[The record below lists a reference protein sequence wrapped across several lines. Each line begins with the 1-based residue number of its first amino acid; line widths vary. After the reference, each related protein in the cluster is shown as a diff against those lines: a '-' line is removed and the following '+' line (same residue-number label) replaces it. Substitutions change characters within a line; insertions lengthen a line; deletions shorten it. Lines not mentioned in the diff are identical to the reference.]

1 MLAGVDKIY
10 HILVCAL
17 ITVLAF
23 LALVIAYNC
32 FNSKNNK
39 SYVDDDNEHHVE
51 SINDDDGD
59 VELAAVPPA
68 EDSSDSNMYK
78 CTRFIVQLPRRNYII
93 IMMAILSGAMAMA
106 IGILKE
112 VFDAYNIINGQ
123 ASWGDILADFIGVII
138 GACII
143 VLYVNF
149 CKKRG
154 VG

>member
-10 HILVCAL
+10 HILSCAL

-23 LALVIAYNC
+23 FALLTTYNC
-32 FNSKNNK
+32 INSKIDNK
-39 SYVDDDNEHHVE
+39 SDKDNAHHIA

-59 VELAAVPPA
+59 FELAAVPSA
-68 EDSSDSNMYK
+68 EESSASNMHK
-78 CTRFIVQLPRRNYII
+78 CTRIIYLPTRNYII
-93 IMMAILSGAMAMA
+93 IMAIFSGGIAIT

-112 VFDAYNIINGQ
+112 VFDAYNIIINGQ
-123 ASWGDILADFIGVII
+123 ASWDDILADVIGVII
-138 GACII
+138 GECII
-143 VLYVNF
+143 VLYVIF

>member
-10 HILVCAL
+10 HILACAL

-23 LALVIAYNC
+23 FALLTAYNC
-32 FNSKNNK
+32 INSKKNK
-39 SYVDDDNEHHVE
+39 SDNDNAHHIA

-59 VELAAVPPA
+59 FELAAVPSA
-68 EDSSDSNMYK
+68 EESSASNMHK
-78 CTRFIVQLPRRNYII
+78 CTRIIYLPTRNYII
-93 IMMAILSGAMAMA
+93 IVAIFSGGIAIT

-112 VFDAYNIINGQ
+112 VFDAYKIIINGQ
-123 ASWGDILADFIGVII
+123 ASWGDILADVIGVII
-138 GACII
+138 GECII
-143 VLYVNF
+143 VLYVIF